1 MASKKP
7 LVCTPKRVTI
17 KRKNGKVTTFMA
29 VPKGCK
35 RPAKKAGA

>member
-1 MASKKP
+1 MAAKKKA
-7 LVCTPKRVTI
+7 LVCTPKKVTI

-35 RPAKKAGA
+35 KPAKKE

>member
-17 KRKNGKVTTFMA
+17 KRKNGKVTSFMA

-35 RPAKKAGA
+35 KPPKASA

>member
-17 KRKNGKVTTFMA
+17 KRKNGKTTSFMA
-29 VPKGCK
+29 LPKGCK
-35 RPAKKAGA
+35 KKAKA

>member
-1 MASKKP
+1 MAAKKP

-17 KRKNGKVTTFMA
+17 KRKNGKVTSFMA

-35 RPAKKAGA
+35 TKKKE